1 MICVLVGTHSCGGK
15 CNIFKSLYVWSE
27 SPSIHRHDVV
37 VLLSADTVYVY
48 IFHLSLF
55 FSQRMFVGE
64 TLAIFRIYIYTYTH
78 CMYSFTSRVKVG
90 VWWYTG
96 TSIIVSLHLLQSLYI
111 GT

>member
-1 MICVLVGTHSCGGK
+1 MCWLVHTLVAG
-15 CNIFKSLYVWSE
+15 NVIFSSWSE

-90 VWWYTG
+90 VWMVVYRY
-96 TSIIVSLHLLQSLYI
+96 LHHRLPPPLYNVYI
-111 GT
+111 

>member
-64 TLAIFRIYIYTYTH
+64 TLAIFHIYIYIYTLH
-78 CMYSFTSRVKVG
+78 VLVHISGKGGWCMVVYR
-90 VWWYTG
+90 Y
-96 TSIIVSLHLLQSLYI
+96 LHHRLPPPLYNVYI
-111 GT
+111 